1 MKNDVLV
8 TQEIGSFRKPQYLSS
23 VFRKASDAEL
33 TKLKERATLETL
45 DLFNKAGLDNIGVA
59 GEMYRWEMY
68 EHVAAS
74 LQGIEFFGPVRSFD
88 NRYYRKGSVV
98 SAIKRKGSFHDDELI
113 FIMKNAT
120 RKIKLPITGPY
131 TMADWSFNE
140 HYKDKRELAL
150 AFADIL
156 REEIRHLKEIWSKSM
171 SGTFEVQIDEPA
183 ATTHPSEMD
192 LVVESVNR
200 SIEGIHGCEFSIHV
214 CYSTDY
220 RMLFEKGAEL
230 KLQGYNLEFANRD
243 TNELGTSSDHRK
255 AFSELR
261 DFWDIDNTKFIGIGV
276 TDVHVDYIEPVQLI
290 EDRIRYAID
299 AIQEPGMIRV
309 NPDCGLRT
317 RSREIGYAKL
327 KNMVDAVSQI
337 RKEY

>member
-1 MKNDVLV
+1 MNNDILV

-23 VFRKASDAEL
+23 VFRKTSGPEL
-33 TKLKERATLETL
+33 SRLKEKATLETL
-45 DLFNKAGLDNIGVA
+45 ELFNRAGLDNIGVA

-74 LQGIEFFGPVRSFD
+74 LEGIEFFGPVRSFD

-98 SAIKRKGSFHDDELI
+98 SEIKRKNSFHDDELT
-113 FIMKNAT
+113 FIMNNAA

-156 REEIRHLKEIWSKSM
+156 NEEIRHLYGIWSKSK
-171 SGTFEVQIDEPA
+171 SEVFEVQIDEPA

-220 RMLFEKGAEL
+220 RMLFEKGSEL
-230 KLQGYNLEFANRD
+230 KLHGYNLEFANRD
-243 TNELGTSSDHRK
+243 TNELGTGSEHRK
-255 AFSELR
+255 AFADLK
-261 DFWDIDNTKFIGIGV
+261 DYWDIDNTKFIGIGV
-276 TDVHVDYIEPVQLI
+276 TDVHVDYIEPIQLI

-299 AIQEPGMIRV
+299 AIQDPAMIRV

-317 RSREIGYAKL
+317 RSRDVGYAKL
-327 KNMVDAVSQI
+327 KNMVDAVKQI

>member
-1 MKNDVLV
+1 MRTEILI

-23 VFRKASDAEL
+23 VFRKAPDKEL
-33 TKLKERATLETL
+33 TKLKEKATLETL
-45 DLFNKAGLDNIGVA
+45 EMFNRAGLDNTGVA

-74 LQGIEFFGPVRSFD
+74 LKGIEFYGPVRSFD

-98 SAIKRKGSFHDDELI
+98 SPIERKNSFHDDELN
-113 FIMKNAT
+113 FIMSNST

-140 HYKDKRELAL
+140 HFRDKGELAL
-150 AFADIL
+150 AFAEIL
-156 REEIRHLKEIWSKSM
+156 NEEIRHLYSLWSKSR
-171 SGTFEVQIDEPA
+171 SDVFEVQIDEPA

-220 RMLFEKGAEL
+220 RMLFEKGSEL

-243 TNELGTSSDHRK
+243 TNELGTDSDHRK
-255 AFSELR
+255 AFEELKSY
-261 DFWDIDNTKFIGIGV
+261 WDIDSTKFIGIGV
-276 TDVHVDYIEPVQLI
+276 TDVHIDYIEPVQLI
-290 EDRIRYAID
+290 KDRIKYAIAGISD
-299 AIQEPGMIRV
+299 PAMIRV

-317 RSREIGYAKL
+317 RSREVGYAKL
-327 KNMVDAVSQI
+327 RNMVDAVKEI